1 MFLFEGTRE
10 NIEGLLI
17 PAAACT
23 FRISGDALLL
33 LHVHRHGGV
42 SRPATQTT
50 DFRLQMSK
58 EVGVIRKLDD
68 IHEAEDRWNRNS
80 TRGISQM

>member
-17 PAAACT
+17 PAVART

-42 SRPATQTT
+42 SRPATQTK
-50 DFRLQMSK
+50 DFRLQMAK
-58 EVGVIRKLDD
+58 GVGVIGKLDD
-68 IHEAEDRWNRNS
+68 SHEAEDRWNRNT
-80 TRGISQM
+80 TRGIRQM